1 MRRPPTILARP
12 DWWTAIFSGIL
23 TVTAVWALWYARYQ
37 IEENRQESEKQLE
50 QSHKEN
56 QIQHL
61 LELVS
66 EFDRDPMAAYRR
78 ELAQKRLRKEEDPYE
93 MYRELDFFET
103 VDVLVERDYLN
114 EKDVWNQFRWWVF
127 NLNADD
133 SVKKGI
139 AYEHRNDPNE
149 YAGFLSLV
157 DRLKRI
163 DKEQHGKDSD
173 PTPQDIMEF
182 WREESQVVSA
192 GK

>member
-1 MRRPPTILARP
+1 MRRPSTILARP

-23 TVTAVWALWYARYQ
+23 TVTAVCALWYARYQ
-37 IEENRQESEKQLE
+37 IEETRQESEKQLE

-78 ELAQKRLRKEEDPYE
+78 QLAQKRLRKEEDPYE

-139 AYEHRNDPNE
+139 AYVHRNDPNE

-163 DKEQHGKDSD
+163 DKDQHGKDSD

-182 WREESQVVSA
+182 WRECASSA
-192 GK
+192 